1 MNGYLE
7 AILVFIKQ
15 ALDLDEVILIENVN
29 GIFDVIPHFGFDVP
43 AAIAERQREIGL
55 SRFLGLY
62 LLGDDNEAG
71 DDYFVFVLGAIA
83 DEEIFHD
90 SLAVL
95 FNHRGHRGSQGST
108 RD

>member
-1 MNGYLE
+1 MAQQADFVNGYLE

-71 DDYFVFVLGAIA
+71 GDYLILLLGAIA
-83 DEEIFHD
+83 AEEVCTYD
-90 SLAVL
+90 C
-95 FNHRGHRGSQGST
+95 
-108 RD
+108 